1 MSHSKINKMVLGTAQ
16 LGFNYGI
23 ANRDGKPSKNES
35 MNILETAWDSGIRH
49 FDTAPSYNSEKILGK
64 FIKAQRLGDEI
75 NILTKIPALGN
86 NPDWK
91 SSIHNSITKS
101 LSNLGCN
108 SIKVL
113 FFHDAKDS
121 LLLTKE
127 PKFFL
132 DLLESYPISSLG
144 VSVYDPDEVQR
155 LKECSFDLAFQFPYN
170 ILDRRFEDNTLSAGK
185 RYARSIFLQGLLAS
199 QRLNDTAPQELQNI
213 HSVIHRFCSENNI
226 SLIHQ
231 AIQFVAGSKS
241 LDFFLIGVD
250 KLKQLKQILRIDLDG
265 CVYQSSL
272 DCLASSIDD
281 KWLDP
286 RNWN

>member
-35 MNILETAWDSGIRH
+35 MKILETAWDSGIRH

-64 FIKAQRLGDEI
+64 FVKAQRLGDEI

-91 SSIHNSITKS
+91 YSIHNSITKS
-101 LSNLGCN
+101 LGNLGCN

-113 FFHDAKDS
+113 FFHNAKDS

-127 PKFFL
+127 PSFFL
-132 DLLESYPISSLG
+132 DFLKSYPVSSLG
-144 VSVYDPDEVQR
+144 VSVYDPDEVQK
-155 LKECSFDLAFQFPYN
+155 LNECPFDLAFQFPYN

-213 HSVIHRFCSENNI
+213 HSIIHRFCSENNI
-226 SLIHQ
+226 SIIRQ
-231 AIQFVAGSKS
+231 AIQFVAESKS

-250 KLKQLKQILRIDLDG
+250 KLKQLKQILRIDLEG